1 MSKNSFLKE
10 AMYENHPQYQQAIS
24 RNEALYQRKNDL
36 RSPFSRDYNRII
48 FSLAYRRLKHKT
60 QVFFAV
66 EDDHV
71 CTRSEHVNLVDSVS
85 YTIAHYLG
93 LNTELTRAIAVGHDL
108 GHAPFGHGGEKI
120 INQISKEHGLQ
131 DFWHE
136 KNSLYFVDQIETLE
150 DDHHVRRNLNL
161 TYAVRDGIISH
172 CGEMNQKAI
181 IKRNESIDLKDYL
194 YPGQYNPYTW
204 EGCVVKMSDKIAY
217 LARDIE
223 DALRLNI
230 IDEQLVEDLRNHL
243 NQLTNSHFDAIN
255 NGTIVNYFILDVCQN
270 SSIEKGICLSDE
282 AFEVMKYIMKFNY
295 QNIYLIDRIEVHTN
309 YVQLIL
315 NSIFQFLYKYDKH
328 VRGNKYG
335 RTEEIYECE
344 DCTNC
349 PYKGECCKRTS
360 GNRTARL
367 NRELTAIHHE
377 VIDNLEF
384 VHGALLRMN
393 RSIQAEGTFGV
404 IKWDRTY
411 KRLFRRGE
419 KAVILEFTLISC
431 GFNLYKYHN
440 KINRQTLAA

>member
-1 MSKNSFLKE
+1 MKKFSKE
-10 AMYENHPQYQQAIS
+10 ALVPENDKWELAIKRCDDLYS
-24 RNEALYQRKNDL
+24 RKDDIRG
-36 RSPFSRDYNRII
+36 PFARDYTRVLH
-48 FSLAYRRLKHKT
+48 SLAYRRLKHKT
-60 QVFFAV
+60 QVFFNAAGN
-66 EDDHV
+66 DHI
-71 CTRSEHVNLVDSVS
+71 CTRIEHVQHVESVS
-85 YTIAHYLG
+85 NTIAKELG
-93 LNTELTRAIAVGHDL
+93 LNEELTRAIAIAHDL
-108 GHAPFGHGGEKI
+108 GHAPFGHQGEDVIKRLT
-120 INQISKEHGLQ
+120 QKYLEK

-136 KNSLYFVDQIETLE
+136 QNGVYFVDDVELLE
-150 DDHHVRRNLNL
+150 DNEKKFRNLDL

-243 NQLTNSHFDAIN
+243 NQLTKSHFDAIN

-315 NSIFQFLYKYDKH
+315 NSIFQFLYKYDKIANDNQIN
-328 VRGNKYG
+328 VLEALKKDQKKYPVTIQG
-335 RTEEIYECE
+335 YMHWLEKYSQMKHFNRNPLYQNHIIYDFEH
-344 DCTNC
+344 DKNAMAKSIID
-349 PYKGECCKRTS
+349 YLS
-360 GNRTARL
+360 GMSDAYILKIFN
-367 NRELTAIHHE
+367 
-377 VIDNLEF
+377 EF
-384 VHGALLRMN
+384 
-393 RSIQAEGTFGV
+393 
-404 IKWDRTY
+404 
-411 KRLFRRGE
+411 
-419 KAVILEFTLISC
+419 IS
-431 GFNLYKYHN
+431 FS
-440 KINRQTLAA
+440 

>member
-243 NQLTNSHFDAIN
+243 NQLTNSHFCSFFPARSQTLQRRSIN

-315 NSIFQFLYKYDKH
+315 NSIFQFLYKYDKIANDKQIN
-328 VRGNKYG
+328 VLEALKKDQKKYPVTIQG
-335 RTEEIYECE
+335 YMHWLEKYSQMK
-344 DCTNC
+344 
-349 PYKGECCKRTS
+349 YF
-360 GNRTARL
+360 NRNPSTRFVHSLIAS
-367 NRELTAIHHE
+367 LTASFK
-377 VIDNLEF
+377 VI
-384 VHGALLRMN
+384 VPVVTG
-393 RSIQAEGTFGV
+393 
-404 IKWDRTY
+404 
-411 KRLFRRGE
+411 
-419 KAVILEFTLISC
+419 C
-431 GFNLYKYHN
+431 
-440 KINRQTLAA
+440 TLAPKSSIR